1 MIRYFVR
8 TTGQRILDDSYSQIE
23 YELLIDNNGH
33 SGKAFLAQL
42 SIINEYDCVV
52 LEDDLI
58 LCRGFKDKIEAVI
71 KEHKDKIINFFTSP
85 LGYFKSRESRIFS
98 YNQCTYFPKGMGG
111 KIYEAVK
118 IFPTL
123 QHCQERIMREGLLR
137 LGLTFFQY
145 RPCLVQHLDTDSLMG
160 HKMEYPRRSP
170 YFEDYLN
177 DLNIPYGEANTAS
190 NRAKLRE
197 YMEEQFKALKQ
208 RKEREQ

>member
-1 MIRYFVR
+1 MIKYFVR
-8 TTGQRILDDSYSQIE
+8 TTGQRVLDDSYSQIE
-23 YELLIDNNGH
+23 YELLIDNNGN

-52 LEDDLI
+52 LEDDLK

-71 KEHKDKIINFFTSP
+71 EEHKDKVINFFTSP
-85 LGYFKSRESRIFS
+85 LAYFKSKEFNIFS
-98 YNQCTYFPKGMGG
+98 YNQCTYFPKGMGS

-118 IFPTL
+118 IFPTI
-123 QHCQERIMREGLLR
+123 HNSQEKIMREGLFK

-160 HKMEYPRRSP
+160 HKMRYPRRSP

-177 DLNIPYGEANTAS
+177 DLNIPYKEANTVS
-190 NRAKLRE
+190 NRLKLKE
-197 YMEEQFKALKQ
+197 YMEEQFKKLN
-208 RKEREQ
+208 